1 MLITVS
7 NRSGSY
13 ALPFQP
19 GQTLLDA
26 LRQAGLPVS
35 APCGGRGTCGKCT
48 VYLSTP
54 DGERAVLACQTAA
67 EDGMALRLL
76 EEGPLAV
83 ELEGVEHPLPCPP
96 DPEAAG
102 WGLACD
108 IGTTTVVCHLV
119 ELSTGRTAATLGEG
133 NAQRPFGGDVI
144 ARIKASMEGQRPAL
158 TAAIRGQLSRM
169 VEALCQKAGVPLAE
183 VHTMAVAANTT
194 MCHLLA
200 GLAPDSLGRAP
211 FIPLSRFGERY
222 SARELELPFD
232 GTVYIAPAVSGYV
245 GGDITADLLWT
256 QLDRAERP
264 TLLIDVGTN
273 GEMALGDARRLLCC
287 STAAGPAFEGAQ
299 ISCGMTAAPGAISQ
313 VCWRDGGLSCSV
325 VGGIPARGICGSGL
339 IDAVAVMLDLG
350 AIDET
355 GRMLNVDE
363 DEEDIP
369 EQALPYLFLKDDEPA
384 FRLAEAVYVTQADVR
399 KLQLGKGAIAAG
411 VQVLLDAYGVPCGQV
426 GGLLLAGG
434 FGRYIRPESAAR
446 IGLIPKELLPVTKA
460 IGNAAAEGARAAL
473 VSRQARARLSRLQDH
488 MEYLELSGLAAF
500 NTAYMDT
507 MLFPEEG

>member
-200 GLAPDSLGRAP
+200 GLAPDKIGRAH
-211 FIPLSRFGERY
+211 
-222 SARELELPFD
+222 
-232 GTVYIAPAVSGYV
+232 V
-245 GGDITADLLWT
+245 
-256 QLDRAERP
+256 
-264 TLLIDVGTN
+264 
-273 GEMALGDARRLLCC
+273 
-287 STAAGPAFEGAQ
+287 
-299 ISCGMTAAPGAISQ
+299 
-313 VCWRDGGLSCSV
+313 
-325 VGGIPARGICGSGL
+325 
-339 IDAVAVMLDLG
+339 
-350 AIDET
+350 
-355 GRMLNVDE
+355 
-363 DEEDIP
+363 
-369 EQALPYLFLKDDEPA
+369 
-384 FRLAEAVYVTQADVR
+384 
-399 KLQLGKGAIAAG
+399 
-411 VQVLLDAYGVPCGQV
+411 
-426 GGLLLAGG
+426 
-434 FGRYIRPESAAR
+434 
-446 IGLIPKELLPVTKA
+446 
-460 IGNAAAEGARAAL
+460 
-473 VSRQARARLSRLQDH
+473 
-488 MEYLELSGLAAF
+488 
-500 NTAYMDT
+500 
-507 MLFPEEG
+507 